1 MKVHLITLVSLFF
14 SLSVHAKNISGVDIS
29 ENISLSDNSK
39 PLVLNGTGIRSKF
52 IFDIYIGSLYL
63 EEKQTNTSAIYNA
76 KGQKSIRMHFLYDE
90 VSQEKLVSGWN
101 DGFEGNNSE
110 EELAKLKS
118 RINQFNSF
126 FIRVKKGD
134 TIYLNFFPSI
144 GTEIVINNSRK
155 GIIKGND
162 FFTAI
167 LKIWLG
173 DDPADEDLK
182 AAMLGQ

>member
-1 MKVHLITLVSLFF
+1 VKAHLITLISLFF
-14 SLSVHAKNISGVDIS
+14 SLSVHAKNISGVDIPES
-29 ENISLSDNSK
+29 ISLSDNSK
-39 PLVLNGTGIRSKF
+39 PLILNGAGIRSKF

-63 EEKQTNTSAIYNA
+63 EEKQTKTNAVYNA
-76 KGQKSIRMHFLYDE
+76 EGQKSIRMHFLYDE
-90 VSQEKLVSGWN
+90 VSQEKLISGWN
-101 DGFEGNNSE
+101 DGFQNNNSE
-110 EELAKLKS
+110 QELAKLKS
-118 RINQFNSF
+118 RIDQFNSF
-126 FIRVKKGD
+126 FISVKKGD
-134 TIYLNFFPSI
+134 AIYLNFFPSI

-162 FFTAI
+162 FFTAV